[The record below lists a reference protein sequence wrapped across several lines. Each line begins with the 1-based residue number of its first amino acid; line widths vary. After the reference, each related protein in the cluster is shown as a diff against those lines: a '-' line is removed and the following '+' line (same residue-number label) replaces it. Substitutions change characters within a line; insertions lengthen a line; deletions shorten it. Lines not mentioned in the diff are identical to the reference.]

1 MHTAFSTNICIYQKK
16 KLSVPINLLFHIC
29 FYTSVK
35 IIFIQMEESNKN
47 NHVSIEIM
55 KGDVSIE
62 LMNGDSISLVADS
75 IREEL
80 RSLSPLSSECCIH
93 RVPKRHRQVEKDVY
107 TPQVVSIGPY
117 HHGEPGLI
125 AMEEYKK
132 RYLNDFLK
140 RLTKKSLEDCVKLI
154 KEKEARLRNSYTETI
169 TLCSDDFVKMVL
181 VDAAFIVELILKHN
195 SEEQEPDESQDRVLG
210 KPFMVVDLWIDL
222 WLLEN
227 QLPFF
232 ILDELFK
239 LSIYF
244 ASDGRESNI
253 IQLACN
259 FFRVLPDLK
268 LDQGNLREL
277 DSSKVLH
284 LLDLLRLCNRPFM
297 SRPEWNLRTLNIP
310 SATELSEAGVKFVV
324 ASSCRSLFDVQFN
337 NGVLTIPRLTIGER
351 TESLVRNLLAYEQCQ
366 FKGDL
371 YMNDYIFFMDRLLN
385 SPKDAEF
392 LIRRGIVENQL
403 NNSAQVSSLISNV
416 VKEALLL
423 PNNFYFAGLC
433 ERLIAYSQ
441 RPWHQWEAILK
452 KNYFKNPWTS
462 ASTIAA
468 IVLLLLTLIQTIFA
482 VISA

>member
-1 MHTAFSTNICIYQKK
+1 
-16 KLSVPINLLFHIC
+16 
-29 FYTSVK
+29 
-35 IIFIQMEESNKN
+35 MEESNKN

-55 KGDVSIE
+55 ERDSNHVSIE
-62 LMNGDSISLVADS
+62 IMEEDSISSVENS

-80 RSLSPLSSECCIH
+80 QSLSPLSSECCIY
-93 RVPKRHRQVEKDVY
+93 RVPNRHRQVDEDVY
-107 TPQVVSIGPY
+107 TPKVVSIGPY

-140 RLTKKSLEDCVKLI
+140 SSTEKSLKDCVKLV
-154 KEKEARLRNSYTETI
+154 KEKEARLRNSYAETI

-181 VDAAFIVELILKHN
+181 VDAAFIVELILKYN
-195 SEEQEPDESQDRVLG
+195 CEEPEPDESQDRVLG

-244 ASDGRESNI
+244 ASHGRESNI
-253 IQLACN
+253 IRLVCN
-259 FFRVLPDLK
+259 FFRVLTDLE
-268 LDQGNLREL
+268 LDEDNLREL
-277 DSSKVLH
+277 DSSEVLH
-284 LLDLLRLCNRPFM
+284 LLDLLRLCNRPCK
-297 SRPEWNLRTLNIP
+297 SRPDWKLQTLNIP
-310 SATELSEAGVKFVV
+310 SATELSEAGVKFMV
-324 ASSCRSLFDVQFN
+324 ASSCRNLFNVQFN
-337 NGVLTIPRLTIGER
+337 NGVLKIPRLTIGER

-371 YMNDYIFFMDRLLN
+371 YMNDYIFFIDRLLN

-392 LIRRGIVENQL
+392 LIRRGIVENHL
-403 NNSAQVSSLISNV
+403 NNSAQVSSLISNM
-416 VKEALLL
+416 VKEAVLL
-423 PNNFYFAGLC
+423 PNSFYFSGLC
-433 ERLIAYSQ
+433 ERLIVYSQ
-441 RPWHQWEAILK
+441 EPWHKWEAILK
-452 KNYFKNPWTS
+452 KNYFKNPWTI

-468 IVLLLLTLIQTIFA
+468 VVLLLLTFIQTIFA